1 MKANHENDTP
11 GEHMPH
17 IRRMDEALNEPVLD
31 HDYDGIE
38 ELDNNLPSWWL
49 NSFIISIVWGF
60 AYFAYHNILYPADV
74 HEQKYTA
81 EVQAYEQAK
90 QEKAMLLASQK
101 KALSPEETLALM
113 QDPASIKAGEALYTE
128 RCLACHAAGGAGQI
142 GPNLADAYWLNGDG
156 SPSSIQTIIDKGVT
170 TQGMPAWEAVF
181 SDEELIQITAYVVSL
196 KGSNPA
202 NPKAPQGEQKG

>member
-1 MKANHENDTP
+1 MKSDDKVKNN
-11 GEHMPH
+11 PH

-49 NSFIISIVWGF
+49 NSFIISIIWGF
-60 AYFAYHNILYPADV
+60 AYFAYHNILYPANV
-74 HEQKYTA
+74 HEQSYIA

-90 QEKAMLLASQK
+90 YEKEVLLASQK

-113 QDPASIKAGEALYTE
+113 QNPQTIQAGETLYNE

-142 GPNLADAYWLNGDG
+142 GPNLTDAYWLNGDG
-156 SPSSIQTIIDKGVT
+156 SSDSIQKIIDKGVT
-170 TQGMPAWEAVF
+170 EKGMPAWEAVF
-181 SDEELIQITAYVVSL
+181 SDDELIQITAYVISL
-196 KGSNPA
+196 QGTNPA
-202 NPKAPQGEQKG
+202 NPKAPQGEKKDS